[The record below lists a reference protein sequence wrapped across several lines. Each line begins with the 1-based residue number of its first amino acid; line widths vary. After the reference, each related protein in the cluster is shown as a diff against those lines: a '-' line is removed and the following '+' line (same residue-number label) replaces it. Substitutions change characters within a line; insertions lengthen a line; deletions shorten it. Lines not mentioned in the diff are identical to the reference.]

1 VIKAV
6 GKKLDDMQEIQNKI
20 IQLREQLHY
29 HNYRYY
35 VLDDPEMGDLKFDL
49 LMRSLIELESSY
61 PQLITADSPTQRV
74 GGIVAGGFKRI
85 NHATPMRSLGN
96 CFSADELRAFHNRVQ
111 GSLGEEQDIEYVVEL
126 KIDGLAIN
134 LTYENGHLVSGVTR
148 GDGTQGEDVTTNIRT
163 IKSIPLMLRGDHAGI
178 PSFLEVRGEI
188 YMPSKEFERLNH
200 EREEAGEALLANP
213 RNAAAGSLRQLDPK
227 VTANRALDVFVY
239 GVGTYAGIEL
249 TTHGQVLGY
258 LNQLGLKTNPHY
270 KIFNQIEDVIA
281 YCTGFAEKRHELPYE
296 IDGMVIKVNDL
307 SSQQI
312 LGYTAKDPRWAIA
325 YKFPAEQAI
334 TVVEDIF
341 VGLGRTGVLT
351 PTAILR
357 PVRVAGSTVSRA
369 TLHNQD
375 YIEEKDIRIGDTVI
389 IHKAGEVIPKVVA
402 VVMEKRTGG
411 EIPFVMPEE
420 CPECKGKVIRQ
431 EGESAHKCTNPH
443 CPALFREG
451 LIHFVS
457 RDAMN
462 IDGLGPAVLNALVDT
477 GLVKDAA
484 DLYQLEMEQVLTVP
498 RMGKKSAENLLTAI
512 ENSKQAGLSRLLFA
526 LGIRHV
532 GVKAAGIVA
541 QRYGNMEDIK
551 QASVEELLELDEVGT
566 KIAESI
572 VAYFAAEE
580 NLELV
585 ARLETAG
592 LNMIEEKQAITENQL
607 FSGKT
612 FVLTGTLEKMSRN
625 QAADIIQKLGGKVS
639 GSVSKKTNYVVAGA
653 EAGSKLDKA
662 QQLGVEVL
670 EEEDF
675 LRMVGDGE

>member
-1 VIKAV
+1 ME
-6 GKKLDDMQEIQNKI
+6 KKIEEIQPI
-20 IQLREQLHY
+20 IDEIAALRKQLSY

-35 VLDDPEMGDLKFDL
+35 VLDNPEIEDVHFDQ
-49 LMRSLIELESSY
+49 LMRRLIELETAY
-61 PQLITADSPTQRV
+61 PNLITADSPTQRV
-74 GGIVAGGFKRI
+74 GGTVAGGFERVT
-85 NHATPMRSLGN
+85 HFTPMRSLGN
-96 CFSADELRAFHNRVQ
+96 AFSAEELLAFHNRVL
-111 GSLGEEQDIEYVVEL
+111 SALGEEEKIEYIVEL

-134 LTYENGHLVSGVTR
+134 LTYEKGHLVSGVTR
-148 GDGTQGEDVTTNIRT
+148 GDGTQGENVTTNIRT
-163 IKSIPLMLRGDHAGI
+163 IKSVPLILQGDVTRIPQI
-178 PSFLEVRGEI
+178 LEVRGEV
-188 YMPSKEFERLNH
+188 YMPRREFERLNK
-200 EREEAGEALLANP
+200 EREQAGEPLLANP

-227 VTANRALDVFVY
+227 ITAQRALDIFVY
-239 GVGTYAGIEL
+239 GIGVYTDVEL
-249 TTHGQVLGY
+249 TTQGQMLEY
-258 LNQLGLKTNPHY
+258 LNGMGLKINSQY
-270 KIFNQIEDVIA
+270 RIFEKIEDVIA
-281 YCTGFAEKRHELPYE
+281 YCTHFTEKRYDLPYD

-307 SSQQI
+307 ASQQV

-369 TLHNQD
+369 TLHNLD

-402 VVMEKRTGG
+402 VIMEKRTGE

-420 CPECKGKVIRQ
+420 CPECKGPVVRQ
-431 EGESAHKCTNPH
+431 EGEAAHKCINPH

-462 IDGLGPAVLNALVDT
+462 IDGLGPAVLTALVDT
-477 GLVKDAA
+477 GLVSDVA
-484 DLYQLEMEQVLTVP
+484 DLYQLQMEQVLTVP
-498 RMGKKSAENLLTAI
+498 RMAQKSAENLLNAI
-512 ENSKQAGLSRLLFA
+512 ENSKQAGLARLLFA

-541 QRYGNMEDIK
+541 RHYGNIDDVK
-551 QASVEELLELDEVGT
+551 QASVEEFLELDEIGT

-580 NLELV
+580 NIELV
-585 ARLETAG
+585 AKLRSAG
-592 LNMIEEKQAITENQL
+592 VKATEEKQVIEENQL
-607 FSGKT
+607 FAGKT

-625 QAADIIQKLGGKVS
+625 QAAEIIQKLGGKVS
-639 GSVSKKTNYVVAGA
+639 GSVSKKTNYVLAGA
-653 EAGSKLDKA
+653 EAGSKLEKA

-670 EEEDF
+670 DEEQF
-675 LRMVGDGE
+675 MKMVEE